1 MDHGTSRRSAR
12 DKSEMKGR
20 LPLLGVA
27 LGIALAGCRTSP
39 GGHSVTI
46 HVMTAPSKW
55 TAQFTIAH
63 AGTYS
68 YNLTFAP
75 HCVPILG
82 FFLISPKGV
91 ETIVRGPDLYSEPPQ
106 PIPAHETGSVRL
118 SSGKWKGVSGNGDP
132 AGSQISPPAP
142 SARLPIGGYWAAGC
156 SWSLVLT
163 SPS

>member
-1 MDHGTSRRSAR
+1 
-12 DKSEMKGR
+12 MKGR

-27 LGIALAGCRTSP
+27 LGMALAGCTTSP
-39 GGHSVTI
+39 DGHSVTI
-46 HVMTAPSKW
+46 HVMTAPSTW
-55 TAQFTIAH
+55 TAEFTIAQ

-82 FFLISPKGV
+82 FAFISPKGV
-91 ETIVRGPDLYSEPPQ
+91 ENFVRGPSLYASPPQ
-106 PIPAHETGSVRL
+106 PIPAHLTGSVRL
-118 SSGKWKGVSGNGDP
+118 SSGKWKGISGDGDP
-132 AGSQISPPAP
+132 TGPQISPPVP

-163 SPS
+163 STS